1 MPKTHIAWGLVAAAW
16 AASAAGADS
25 LGSKPFRMIV
35 PFTPGSGS
43 DLLGR
48 LIAPKIGEAFGQ
60 QVVVDNRSGAGST
73 IGTALVAQ
81 ATPDGHTLLVT
92 SSGFAGS
99 ASIYP
104 KLPYDPIKGFAGIT
118 QLISNPLV
126 LVVSPSFGVK
136 TMKELIAL
144 AKQRPGQVTYAS
156 TGVGSG
162 THFGAE
168 LFRLAAKFE
177 ATHVPYKGVPEA
189 LTDTMTGRV
198 NFYLPPV
205 LTVVPLAKEG
215 RVIALAVTSPQ
226 RSPLL
231 PDVPTPAEAGL
242 PGFQYDGWY
251 GMFAPGKTPRPVVAR
266 LSKEMQRILDL
277 PDIKDKIVAMGGRA
291 KWTPPE
297 EFDRMVR
304 SEIETRAKVFKA
316 VGATAQ

>member
-1 MPKTHIAWGLVAAAW
+1 MSKPYLAACTLALAWS
-16 AASAAGADS
+16 ASAAGADA
-25 LGSKPFRMIV
+25 LGAKPFRMIV
-35 PFTPGSGS
+35 PFTAGSGS

-48 LIAPKIGEAFGQ
+48 LIAPRIGEAFGQ

-104 KLPYDPIKGFAGIT
+104 KLPYDPVKDFAGIT

-126 LVVSPSFGVK
+126 LVVAPNFGVK
-136 TMKELIAL
+136 TMQELIAL
-144 AKQRPGQVTYAS
+144 AKAKPGQITYAS

-226 RSPLL
+226 RSALL

-242 PGFQYDGWY
+242 PEFHYDGWY

-266 LSKEMQRILDL
+266 LSQEMQRILAL
-277 PDIKDKIVAMGGRA
+277 PEIRDKIIAMGGTA
-291 KWTPPE
+291 KWTAPE
-297 EFDRMVR
+297 AFDRMVR
-304 SEIETRAKVFKA
+304 AEIQTRAKVFKSA
-316 VGATAQ
+316 GATVQ

>member
-1 MPKTHIAWGLVAAAW
+1 MACACL
-16 AASAAGADS
+16 ASAAGAD

-48 LIAPKIGEAFGQ
+48 MIAPRIGEAFGQ
-60 QVVVDNRSGAGST
+60 QVVVDNRAGAGST
-73 IGTALVAQ
+73 IGTAIVAT
-81 ATPDGHTLLVT
+81 AIPDGHTLLVT

-104 KLPYDPIKGFAGIT
+104 KLPYDPVKDFAGIT

-126 LVVSPSFGVK
+126 LVVAPTFGVK
-136 TMKELIAL
+136 SMQELIAL
-144 AKQRPGQVTYAS
+144 ARQKPGQITYAS

-162 THFGAE
+162 THYGAE

-205 LTVVPLAKEG
+205 LVVVPLAREG
-215 RVIALAVTSPQ
+215 RVVPLAVTSKQ

-242 PGFQYDGWY
+242 PEFNYDGWY
-251 GMFAPGKTPRPVVAR
+251 GMFVPGKTPAPVIAR
-266 LSKEMQRILDL
+266 LSKEMRRILDL
-277 PDIKDKIVAMGGRA
+277 PEIKDKIVAMGGRA
-291 KWTPPE
+291 QWTSPE
-297 EFDRMVR
+297 DFDRMVR
-304 SEIETRAKVFKA
+304 TEIQTRAKVFKA
-316 VGATAQ
+316 AAATSR

>member
-1 MPKTHIAWGLVAAAW
+1 MSRFRIAVGLLGFAC
-16 AASAAGADS
+16 AASAAGAD
-25 LGSKPFRMIV
+25 LGSKPFRVIV

-43 DLLGR
+43 DTLGR
-48 LIAPKIGEAFGQ
+48 LFAPKIGEAFGQ
-60 QVVVDNRSGAGST
+60 QVVVDNRPGAGST
-73 IGTALVAQ
+73 IGTALVGA

-104 KLPYDPIKGFAGIT
+104 KLPYDPIKDFAGIT
-118 QLISNPLV
+118 QLIANPLV

-136 TMKELIAL
+136 SMQALIVL
-144 AKQRPGQVTYAS
+144 AKQKPGQITYAS

-162 THFGAE
+162 THYGAE

-177 ATHVPYKGVPEA
+177 ATHVPFKGVPEA

-205 LTVVPLAKEG
+205 LVVVPLAKAG
-215 RVIALAVTSPQ
+215 RVIALAVTSAQ

-242 PGFQYDGWY
+242 PEFVYDGWY
-251 GMFAPGKTPRPVVAR
+251 GMFAPGKTPRPVIER
-266 LSKEMQRILDL
+266 LSKEMQRILAL
-277 PDIKDKIVAMGGRA
+277 PEINDKIVAMGGRT
-291 KWTPPE
+291 KWSPPE
-297 EFDRMVR
+297 DFDRMVR
-304 SEIETRAKVFKA
+304 TEIQTRAKVFEA
-316 VGATAQ
+316 AGVTAR

>member
-1 MPKTHIAWGLVAAAW
+1 
-16 AASAAGADS
+16 
-25 LGSKPFRMIV
+25 MIV
-35 PFTPGSGS
+35 PFTAGSGS
-43 DLLGR
+43 DMLGR
-48 LIAPKIGEAFGQ
+48 LIAPKLAEVFGQ
-60 QVVVDNRSGAGST
+60 QVVVDNRAGAGST
-73 IGTALVAQ
+73 IGTALVAS

-99 ASIYP
+99 ASLYP
-104 KLPYDPIKGFAGIT
+104 KLPYDPIKDFAGIT

-136 TMKELIAL
+136 SMQELIAL
-144 AKQRPGQVTYAS
+144 AKQKPGQVTYAS

-162 THFGAE
+162 THYGAE

-205 LTVVPLAKEG
+205 LAVVPLAKEG
-215 RVIALAVTSPQ
+215 RVVALAVSSPQ

-242 PGFQYDGWY
+242 PEFVYDGWY
-251 GMFAPGKTPRPVVAR
+251 GMFVPGKTPRPVVAR
-266 LSKEMQRILDL
+266 FSKEMQRILDM
-277 PDIKDKIVAMGGRA
+277 PEIKDKIVGMGGRA

-297 EFDRMVR
+297 EFDRMVAT
-304 SEIETRAKVFKA
+304 EIQTRAKVFKA
-316 VGATAQ
+316 AGIAAR

>member
-1 MPKTHIAWGLVAAAW
+1 MGTACVALAADAGL
-16 AASAAGADS
+16 GT
-25 LGSKPFRMIV
+25 KPFRMIV

-43 DLLGR
+43 DMLGR
-48 LIAPKIGEAFGQ
+48 MIAPRIAEAFGQ
-60 QVVVDNRSGAGST
+60 QVIVDNRAGAGST
-73 IGTALVAQ
+73 IGTAIVGA

-104 KLPYDPIKGFAGIT
+104 KLPYDPIKDFAGIT

-126 LVVSPSFGVK
+126 LVVAPSLGVK
-136 TMKELIAL
+136 SMKELIAL
-144 AKQRPGQVTYAS
+144 AKQKPGQVTYAS

-162 THFGAE
+162 THYGAE

-205 LTVVPLAKEG
+205 LAVVPLAKEG
-215 RVIALAVTSPQ
+215 RVVALAVTSGQ

-242 PGFQYDGWY
+242 PEFSYDGWY
-251 GMFAPGKTPRPVVAR
+251 GMFVPGKTPRPVIAR
-266 LSKEMQRILDL
+266 LSQEMQRILDL
-277 PDIKDKIVAMGGRA
+277 PEIKDRIVAMGGRA
-291 KWTPPE
+291 QWTTPAD
-297 EFDRMVR
+297 FDRMVR
-304 SEIETRAKVFKA
+304 TEIQTRAKVFKA
-316 VGATAQ
+316 AGATAR

>member
-1 MPKTHIAWGLVAAAW
+1 MSKLRIAWGLISAAC
-16 AASAAGADS
+16 AASAAGADN

-48 LIAPKIGEAFGQ
+48 LIAPKIAEAFGQ
-60 QVVVDNRSGAGST
+60 QVVVDNRAGAGST

-118 QLISNPLV
+118 QLIGNPLV

-205 LTVVPLAKEG
+205 LTVVPLAREG
-215 RVIALAVTSPQ
+215 RVVALAVTSPQ

-242 PGFQYDGWY
+242 PEFQYDGWY

-277 PDIKDKIVAMGGRA
+277 PDIKDKIVGMGGRA

-316 VGATAQ
+316 AGATAQ

>member
-1 MPKTHIAWGLVAAAW
+1 MSKFHAGWGLLALACAGAAA
-16 AASAAGADS
+16 AADQLGA
-25 LGSKPFRMIV
+25 KPFRVVV

-43 DLLGR
+43 DMLGR
-48 LIAPKIGEAFGQ
+48 LIAPKLGEAFGQ
-60 QVVVDNRSGAGST
+60 QVVVDNRAGAGST

-81 ATPDGHTLLVT
+81 ATADGHTLLVT

-104 KLPYDPIKGFAGIT
+104 KLPYDPVKDFAGIT

-126 LVVSPSFGVK
+126 LVVAPSFGVK
-136 TMKELIAL
+136 SMKELIAL
-144 AKQRPGQVTYAS
+144 ARQRPGQITYAS

-205 LTVVPLAKEG
+205 LTVVPLAREG
-215 RVIALAVTSPQ
+215 RVIALAVTSPK

-242 PGFQYDGWY
+242 PEFSYDGWY

-277 PDIKDKIVAMGGRA
+277 PEIKDRIVSMGGSAR
-291 KWTPPE
+291 WTPPE

-304 SEIETRAKVFKA
+304 SEIQTRAKVFKA
-316 VGATAQ
+316 AGASSQ

>member
-1 MPKTHIAWGLVAAAW
+1 MRLLVALALTGLACI
-16 AASAAGADS
+16 ASAAGAE
-25 LGSKPFRMIV
+25 LGSKPIRMIV

-48 LIAPKIGEAFGQ
+48 MIAPRISEAFGQ
-60 QVVVDNRSGAGST
+60 QVVVDNRAGAGST
-73 IGTALVAQ
+73 IGTAIVAS

-104 KLPYDPIKGFAGIT
+104 KLPYDPVKDFAGIT

-126 LVVSPSFGVK
+126 LVVAPSFGAK
-136 TMKELIAL
+136 SMQELIAL
-144 AKQRPGQVTYAS
+144 ARQRPGQITYAS

-162 THFGAE
+162 THYGAE

-205 LTVVPLAKEG
+205 LVAVPLAKEG
-215 RVIALAVTSPQ
+215 RVVALAVTSKQ

-242 PGFQYDGWY
+242 PEFNYDGWY
-251 GMFAPGKTPRPVVAR
+251 GMFVPAKTPAPVVAR
-266 LSKEMQRILDL
+266 LSREMRRILDL
-277 PDIKDKIVAMGGRA
+277 PEIKDRIVAMGGRA
-291 KWTPPE
+291 HWSAPE

-304 SEIETRAKVFKA
+304 TEIQTRAKVFKA
-316 VGATAQ
+316 AGATAR

>member
-1 MPKTHIAWGLVAAAW
+1 MPKLQVVGCAVALAWSAC
-16 AASAAGADS
+16 AAGADT

-35 PFTPGSGS
+35 PFTAGSGS

-48 LIAPKIGEAFGQ
+48 LIAPRIAEAFGQ

-104 KLPYDPIKGFAGIT
+104 KLPYDPFKDFAGIT

-126 LVVSPSFGVK
+126 LVVAPSFGVK
-136 TMKELIAL
+136 SMKELIAAAR
-144 AKQRPGQVTYAS
+144 AKPGQITYAS
-156 TGVGSG
+156 TGIGSG

-205 LTVVPLAKEG
+205 LVVVPLAKEG

-242 PGFQYDGWY
+242 PEFHYDGWY

-266 LSKEMQRILDL
+266 LSQEMQRILAL
-277 PDIKDKIVAMGGRA
+277 PEIRDKIVGMGGTA
-291 KWTPPE
+291 KWTAPE
-297 EFDRMVR
+297 EFDRMVHA
-304 SEIETRAKVFKA
+304 EIRTRAKVFKSA
-316 VGATAQ
+316 GATVQ

>member
-1 MPKTHIAWGLVAAAW
+1 MSRFRIAVGLLGFACAAT
-16 AASAAGADS
+16 AAGADQAN
-25 LGSKPFRMIV
+25 KPFRVVV

-43 DLLGR
+43 DTLAR
-48 LIAPKIGEAFGQ
+48 LFAPRIGEAFGQ
-60 QVVVDNRSGAGST
+60 QVVVDNRPGAGST
-73 IGTALVAQ
+73 IGTALVGA

-104 KLPYDPIKGFAGIT
+104 KLPYDPVSDFAGIT
-118 QLISNPLV
+118 QLIANPLV

-136 TMKELIAL
+136 SMQELIAL
-144 AKQRPGQVTYAS
+144 AKQKPGQITYAS

-162 THFGAE
+162 THYGAE

-177 ATHVPYKGVPEA
+177 ATHVPFKGVPEA

-205 LTVVPLAKEG
+205 LVVVPLAKAG

-242 PGFQYDGWY
+242 PEFVYDGWY
-251 GMFAPGKTPRPVVAR
+251 GMFVPGKTPRPMIDR
-266 LSKEMQRILDL
+266 LSKEMQRILAL
-277 PDIKDKIVAMGGRA
+277 SEINAKIVAMGGRA
-291 KWTPPE
+291 KWTRPE

-304 SEIETRAKVFKA
+304 AEIQTRAKVFKA
-316 VGATAQ
+316 AGVTAR